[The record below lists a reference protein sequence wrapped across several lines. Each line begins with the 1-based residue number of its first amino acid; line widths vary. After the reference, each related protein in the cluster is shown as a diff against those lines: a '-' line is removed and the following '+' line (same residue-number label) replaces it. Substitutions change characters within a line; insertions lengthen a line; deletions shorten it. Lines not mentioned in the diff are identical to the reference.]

1 MPIRKLFLCA
11 GLVGL
16 VCTANAASPNHAVVE
31 ETVATACALRG
42 LTAKRPIVVRPMSD
56 FAGGYTPGLGDMLW
70 EESEAERWRAGW
82 CAVGIYC
89 AGRDPMAARGAKH
102 RRLGLYDLEQDVVFV
117 RNPGAPTSLGTVAHE
132 TVHALQHQNF
142 PAALSVPHPWDN
154 RDLHSAVNAATEGD
168 AHLIGRWFKPSERG
182 LLCHG
187 SRTARTV
194 ALRRWQWGPQAYSAH
209 EEFAHVFGPALALR
223 QWLEAGVA
231 GVNDLVRNP
240 PLATRDVLKDGR
252 PRPVDFIAL
261 PEDPMG
267 PALTKRGCEVGLTNT
282 VGALGI
288 WALLALHDD
297 ASDETAPAL
306 IDQWLGDR
314 FVHVACPGERDDELA
329 WLTRWRSAEAARE
342 FAARYRT
349 MAASILT
356 HGGVLPA
363 APVPLRFERVVVI
376 ITPGLQPALNDLL
389 ATEVQTFADFDSW
402 MASGCFP
409 HGECDF
415 GAQPA
420 PLAAGEFQGACAQ
433 EAGEEQ
439 RFDLWLR
446 GVREGWRT
454 RAAEDDLNSIWA
466 AWAALP
472 QLCPGKGVGQEDLT
486 QACLAAHSGVRSWL
500 GRQCAGDA
508 LATAVRAVPEPT
520 AATDLWERFSDL
532 HGARFAERRA
542 AESGTAGVLALAAS
556 PPLSTLAIFRGQ
568 DTPVDFIALPSGRLA
583 VLGCEVLSTHVQGVL
598 GTWIYL
604 TDSARIA
611 DATNPPAW
619 LLDWRGDRFVH
630 LRCGEHRGTA
640 WATRWA
646 TEASALGFG
655 AMVPFAPDSEVLAHG
670 TAAGT
675 HTVWSFSPEFAAHK
689 EAIRQVAELRTY
701 STFLAWMKDGC
712 FPQATCS
719 NGSETGKPRRRS
731 PWALGR

>member
-42 LTAKRPIVVRPMSD
+42 LTAKRPIVVRPMSE
-56 FAGGYTPGLGDMLW
+56 FAGGYTPGLGDVVW

-82 CAVGIYC
+82 CAKGIYC
-89 AGRDPMAARGAKH
+89 AGRDPMAAHGAKH
-102 RRLGLYDLEQDVVFV
+102 SRLGLYDLEQDVVFV
-117 RNPGAPTSLGTVAHE
+117 RNPGAPASLGTVAHE

-154 RDLHSAVNAATEGD
+154 RDLHAAVNAATEGD
-168 AHLIGRWFKPSERG
+168 AHLIGRWFQPSERG

-187 SRTARTV
+187 ARTARTV
-194 ALRRWQWGPQAYSAH
+194 ALRRWQWRPQAYSAH

-261 PEDPMG
+261 PEDPTG
-267 PALTKRGCEVGLTNT
+267 PALAKRGCEVGLTNT

-288 WALLALHDD
+288 WGLLALHDD

-349 MAASILT
+349 MAASILDA
-356 HGGVLPA
+356 GSVLTA
-363 APVPLRFERVVVI
+363 APAPFQFGRVVVI

-420 PLAAGEFQGACAQ
+420 PPAAGEFQGACAQ
-433 EAGEEQ
+433 QAGEEQ
-439 RFDLWLR
+439 RFDRWLAR
-446 GVREGWRT
+446 IRRT
-454 RAAEDDLNSIWA
+454 RPVLPVAASQLAALHAALDSLALLCGAQAGTGNEDLVLACNTAHWGVTNTLQRHCAADREAEDGAVAPWPVGWDARWRAFPQRYGAMLVSTTAEDDIHGLLN
-466 AWAALP
+466 
-472 QLCPGKGVGQEDLT
+472 
-486 QACLAAHSGVRSWL
+486 
-500 GRQCAGDA
+500 
-508 LATAVRAVPEPT
+508 LATA
-520 AATDLWERFSDL
+520 
-532 HGARFAERRA
+532 
-542 AESGTAGVLALAAS
+542 
-556 PPLSTLAIFRGQ
+556 PPLSTLAVLLRAQ
-568 DTPVDFIALPSGRLA
+568 RPVDFIRMPSGALTTP
-583 VLGCEVLSTHVQGVL
+583 GCEVSSSHVYGVL
-598 GTWIYL
+598 GLWLWLVEIGL
-604 TDSARIA
+604 VAEA
-611 DATNPPAW
+611 PEPPAF
-619 LLDWRGDRFVH
+619 LLDWRGDRMAQV
-630 LRCGEHRGTA
+630 RCGQNDGTVWLTQWSSEEA
-640 WATRWA
+640 AARFASLAPFEAAKLSTG
-646 TEASALGFG
+646 TE
-655 AMVPFAPDSEVLAHG
+655 
-670 TAAGT
+670 AGT
-675 HTVWSFSPEFAAHK
+675 HTVWLATQEFVAARD
-689 EAIRQVAELRTY
+689 AIRERTEIRTY
-701 STFLAWMKDGC
+701 STFGAWLEDGC
-712 FPQATCS
+712 FPQATC
-719 NGSETGKPRRRS
+719 ERADRRAR
-731 PWALGR
+731 R